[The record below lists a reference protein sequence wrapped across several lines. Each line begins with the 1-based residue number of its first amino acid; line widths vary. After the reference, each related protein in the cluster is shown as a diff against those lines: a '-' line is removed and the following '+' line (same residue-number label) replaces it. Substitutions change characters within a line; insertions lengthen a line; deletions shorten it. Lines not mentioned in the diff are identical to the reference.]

1 MRRLLSLLVATTS
14 LFACG
19 GPSPK
24 ENRVRIDAAKAVVEQ
39 TLGTYRPASAKDS
52 LMESLAIK
60 KTLPRRIEGLMLRSD
75 VGVALDIAD
84 ADAVVVEALYGVGT
98 PNARVLIVD
107 IATGDDLAAHVEGE
121 AFAGGE
127 LVQHDDEHLTYVAKG
142 RFLVDISAEGLG
154 KEQLRT
160 ALKTIDLGRL
170 AELSGGG

>member
-1 MRRLLSLLVATTS
+1 M
-14 LFACG
+14 
-19 GPSPK
+19 
-24 ENRVRIDAAKAVVEQ
+24 
-39 TLGTYRPASAKDS
+39 
-52 LMESLAIK
+52 
-60 KTLPRRIEGLMLRSD
+60 
-75 VGVALDIAD
+75 DIAD

-98 PNARVLIVD
+98 PNARVFIVD

-127 LVQHDDEHLTYVAKG
+127 LVQHDEEHLTYVANG